1 MRSTAERPATHP
13 KCVCL
18 RIRPSSSA
26 VARLHARA
34 LIALGDRVRGY
45 EPLGHFLTRA
55 RREQERAKVDKEL
68 ERLWCITACVSSV
81 QCIVHFAA
89 ALSPAPS
96 RHACAL
102 PWPCNN
108 VCSARLAHFE

>member
-18 RIRPSSSA
+18 RIRPSSA
-26 VARLHARA
+26 AAARLHARA
-34 LIALGDRVRGY
+34 LLAWRDRVRGN

-81 QCIVHFAA
+81 QCMVHFAA
-89 ALSPAPS
+89 VLSPLRRLDTRA
-96 RHACAL
+96 RCRGRATMYAWCA
-102 PWPCNN
+102 
-108 VCSARLAHFE
+108 